1 MDELTIGYELSLF
14 VGENQGYGG
23 ISWKLF
29 SRPGVFLVQ
38 TALQKNF
45 KGALSGLKQ
54 FLAVESPLQMMNKA
68 LYFMF
73 KALFV
78 LWMFKFLIFDQ
89 KDKVNF
95 KICEVTLWETNNCN
109 THIV

>member
-1 MDELTIGYELSLF
+1 
-14 VGENQGYGG
+14 
-23 ISWKLF
+23 
-29 SRPGVFLVQ
+29 
-38 TALQKNF
+38 
-45 KGALSGLKQ
+45 
-54 FLAVESPLQMMNKA
+54 MMNKA